1 MFSICDRNPQ
11 IRYESIELFRLALI
25 TSINRETAAN
35 TQSTDHQ
42 AVRLHRTSTQSSIDS
57 MSTLNQEQQ
66 AKDEKVLVTDENLKK
81 FKICFK
87 SSIKDL
93 ELLLQDFGSAN
104 NNGKESGAG
113 GQSSSKEDRI
123 HGYL

>member
-1 MFSICDRNPQ
+1 
-11 IRYESIELFRLALI
+11 
-25 TSINRETAAN
+25 
-35 TQSTDHQ
+35 
-42 AVRLHRTSTQSSIDS
+42 

-123 HGYL
+123 HGYLLIILEIVRFSSLDFEKQIEKYLCT